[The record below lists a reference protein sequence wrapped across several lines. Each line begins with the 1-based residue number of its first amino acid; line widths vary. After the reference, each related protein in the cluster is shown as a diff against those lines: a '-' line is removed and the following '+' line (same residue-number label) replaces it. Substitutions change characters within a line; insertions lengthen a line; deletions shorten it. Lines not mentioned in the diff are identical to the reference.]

1 MRVIDVKHL
10 GRPNVIGCWEVDGA
24 LIDPGPESSL
34 ETLLAAL
41 DGEQPAAIV
50 LTHIHLDHAAATGAI
65 VRRWPE
71 TPVYVHERG
80 APHLIDPSRLLA
92 SAERLYGDAMER
104 LWGEIVP
111 VPEQNVRALAGGETV
126 LGLRVAYTPGHA
138 SHHVC
143 YLHEETGT
151 AFVGDVAAVLI
162 PATNLVVPPTPPP
175 DIDIETWLESIE
187 TVEAWKPERL
197 AITHFG
203 AIDSPAEHLATV
215 RRSPRRGGPARPRP
229 RRGQV
234 REAPPGPGRAARR
247 HRGGRRGADPVPSP
261 RSTSGAGSTVTGASG
276 PSGPRPERLA
286 LAPGR
291 EGAPVPELA
300 VAQRAWQPQRER
312 ALFALLAGVIPGRQ
326 GLQPDRQ
333 DQLSAGPPESGLSR
347 VVVAPSPVAGAGRV
361 EIDLYPPGLAIEL
374 LALRQPPVD
383 RRLAVANRSRVAF
396 VDVADD
402 APLPGGQFRPR

>member
-1 MRVIDVKHL
+1 MRVIDVEHL
-10 GRPNVIGCWEVDGA
+10 GRPHVIGCWQVGEA
-24 LIDPGPESSL
+24 LVDPGPESSL

-41 DGEQPAAIV
+41 DGEQPAAVV

-92 SAERLYGDAMER
+92 SAERLYGDAMEL

-162 PATNLVVPPTPPP
+162 PATNLVIPPTPPP

-187 TVEAWKPERL
+187 AVEAWKPERL

-215 RRSPRRGGPARPRP
+215 RARLAEEA
-229 RRGQV
+229 QLA
-234 REAPPGPGRAARR
+234 RELDEAKYEKR
-247 HRGGRRGADPVPSP
+247 HRALVALRADTEEAAEELIQAVPPQYQWRGLDRYWRKRAEPAE
-261 RSTSGAGSTVTGASG
+261 SGA
-276 PSGPRPERLA
+276 
-286 LAPGR
+286 
-291 EGAPVPELA
+291 
-300 VAQRAWQPQRER
+300 
-312 ALFALLAGVIPGRQ
+312 
-326 GLQPDRQ
+326 
-333 DQLSAGPPESGLSR
+333 
-347 VVVAPSPVAGAGRV
+347 
-361 EIDLYPPGLAIEL
+361 
-374 LALRQPPVD
+374 
-383 RRLAVANRSRVAF
+383 
-396 VDVADD
+396 
-402 APLPGGQFRPR
+402 